1 MSKYTSKTVHEGS
14 MRCRSEFSSGQAVF
28 TTDVASA
35 LGGLGEQPSP
45 AALLAA
51 TVASCMASMMAYLG
65 ARRGIDTT
73 GISIESGYEE
83 GKNGLS
89 ALVFH
94 ITVPHAVAEAER
106 SVLEAAVKGCPV
118 GAAIAPSVEKKISW
132 TWAE

>member
-1 MSKYTSKTVHEGS
+1 MCGPSRFLLYIPRHSCYNLCMTKFRKILRWVL
-14 MRCRSEFSSGQAVF
+14 RS
-28 TTDVASA
+28 
-35 LGGLGEQPSP
+35 L

-65 ARRGIDTT
+65 ARRGIDTK

>member
-1 MSKYTSKTVHEGS
+1 MSIYTAKTVHEGG
-14 MRCRSEFSSGQAVF
+14 MRCRNEFTQGGAVF
-28 TTDVASA
+28 TTDVAAA
-35 LGGLGEQPSP
+35 LGGRGEQPSP

-51 TVASCMASMMAYLG
+51 TVASCMGSMMAFLG
-65 ARRGIDTT
+65 ARRGINTE

-118 GAAIAPSVEKKISW
+118 GAAIAPTVEKKISW
-132 TWAE
+132 TWA

>member
-1 MSKYTSKTVHEGS
+1 MSNYTAKTVHEGG
-14 MRCRSEFSSGQAVF
+14 MRCRNEFTQGGAVF
-28 TTDVASA
+28 TTDVAAA
-35 LGGLGEQPSP
+35 LGGRGEQPSP

-51 TVASCMASMMAYLG
+51 TVASCMGSMMAFLG
-65 ARRGIDTT
+65 ARRGINTE

-83 GKNGLS
+83 GKNGLR

-118 GAAIAPSVEKKISW
+118 GAAIAPTVEKKISW
-132 TWAE
+132 TWA

>member
-1 MSKYTSKTVHEGS
+1 MSNYTAKTVHEGG
-14 MRCRSEFSSGQAVF
+14 MRCRNEFTQGGAVF
-28 TTDVASA
+28 TTDVAAA
-35 LGGLGEQPSP
+35 LGGRGEQPSP

-51 TVASCMASMMAYLG
+51 TVASCMGSMMAFLG
-65 ARRGIDTT
+65 ARRGINTE

-118 GAAIAPSVEKKISW
+118 GAAIAPTVKKKISW
-132 TWAE
+132 TWA

>member
-1 MSKYTSKTVHEGS
+1 
-14 MRCRSEFSSGQAVF
+14 MRLNIHMAGPYIKRSDFGRRIKQCE
-28 TTDVASA
+28 TY
-35 LGGLGEQPSP
+35 SP
-45 AALLAA
+45 F
-51 TVASCMASMMAYLG
+51 V
-65 ARRGIDTT
+65 
-73 GISIESGYEE
+73 
-83 GKNGLS
+83 LS

>member
-1 MSKYTSKTVHEGS
+1 MSNYTAKTVHEGG
-14 MRCRSEFSSGQAVF
+14 MRCLNEFTQGGAVF
-28 TTDVASA
+28 TTDVAAA
-35 LGGLGEQPSP
+35 LGGRGEQPSP

-51 TVASCMASMMAYLG
+51 TVASCMGSMMAFLG
-65 ARRGIDTT
+65 ARRGINTE

-118 GAAIAPSVEKKISW
+118 GAAIAPTVEKKISW
-132 TWAE
+132 TWA

>member
-1 MSKYTSKTVHEGS
+1 MSNYTAKTVHEGG
-14 MRCRSEFSSGQAVF
+14 MRCRNEFTQGGAVF
-28 TTDVASA
+28 TTDVAAA
-35 LGGLGEQPSP
+35 LGGRGEQPSP

-51 TVASCMASMMAYLG
+51 TVASCMGSMMAFLG
-65 ARRGIDTT
+65 ARRGINTE

-118 GAAIAPSVEKKISW
+118 GAAIAPTVEKKISW